1 MSTTPDSDVGG
12 GIVSS
17 REGVPAISH
26 EETIAAAKRRRATE
40 KGFLTKQMGILDK
53 LTDNINNVNT
63 VREIMH
69 AFPRFVDKFNVAHVE
84 LLGVLTE
91 QEQVTEA
98 EQYKV
103 NLMDQVMTFEE
114 GLHNW
119 IAQHE
124 TEEEEESEQARESL
138 SASGP
143 HTAESDQDSPIYTDK
158 VNTHLEAE
166 NKTVEDEIMEL
177 STKQQT
183 NFAERAA
190 VL

>member
-40 KGFLTKQMGILDK
+40 KGFLTKQMGTLDK